1 MDKIDARIL
10 NLIQSGFPLAEEPYR
25 EIAGQLG
32 IPERDLINR
41 IRKLKKN
48 KVIRRIGGVLNS
60 ERLGYPGVL
69 VAARVPVPVLERL
82 ARMVQKYPGV
92 THCYERRGE
101 FNFWFTLQAKSR
113 RNLEKTVKVL
123 EKDSGIKFFCL
134 PSRKR
139 FKIDF
144 RVKF

>member
-1 MDKIDARIL
+1 MDKIDVRIV
-10 NLIQSGFPLAEEPYR
+10 NLIQSGFPLVKEPYR
-25 EIAGQLG
+25 EMAERIG

-41 IRKLKKN
+41 IKNLKK
-48 KVIRRIGGVLNS
+48 KRIIRRIGGVLNS

-69 VAARVPVPVLERL
+69 VAARVPVPGRERL

-92 THCYERRGE
+92 THCYERKGE

-113 RNLEKTVKVL
+113 RNLETILKRL
-123 EKDSGIKFFCL
+123 EKDSGIKFVCL

-144 RVKF
+144 QISF